1 MVPCVALA
9 TEICQ
14 ENHTHPE
21 GGCTCTEPT
30 GQDKEQR
37 AQTPP
42 KRCFPARVSQHW
54 HWSLREAVV
63 SPSVEI
69 FQTQLDASSA
79 TCSGA
84 PCLSREPDQNSRGTL
99 EAQELVGLQKFL
111 PAKIFSIHLPLL
123 FFVRLKAI
131 TSYCPQVQDLQDTK
145 LHTCP

>member
-1 MVPCVALA
+1 MCSSGYQNLPG
-9 TEICQ
+9 EP
-14 ENHTHPE
+14 HTP
-21 GGCTCTEPT
+21 GGRVHLHRTHW
-30 GQDKEQR
+30 QDKEQQ

-42 KRCFPARVSQHW
+42 KRCFPAQVSQHW

-79 TCSGA
+79 TCCGA
-84 PCLSREPDQNSRGTL
+84 RCLSREPDQNSRGTL
-99 EAQELVGLQKFL
+99 EAQELVGLQKFP

-123 FFVRLKAI
+123 FLVRLKAI